1 MLKHTLLILLKHSHT
16 HILVCAADST
26 ATQDLQQHT
35 ELLCNVKVL
44 LYALINID
52 SFICFLELAQ
62 GRSYWN
68 RLRYLDLCE
77 IAMEL
82 FSKSYFCK
90 HFLIQALE
98 LVSDPVANVR

>member
-1 MLKHTLLILLKHSHT
+1 MCNIS
-16 HILVCAADST
+16 S
-26 ATQDLQQHT
+26 
-35 ELLCNVKVL
+35 LC
-44 LYALINID
+44 
-52 SFICFLELAQ
+52 SLELAQ

-98 LVSDPVANVR
+98 LVSDPVANVRCERADFTSLFGCSTKTASFSKGAKGNG